1 MGWKFRYLDFL
12 VNIPIS
18 TGKITYRKKGD
29 TDYVDY
35 EYKRIYTKGSNM
47 LIQQLLQRIYSI
59 VICLLCFYHFLL
71 CLFDLLFQSSDYD
84 AKRKED
90 LWNAIIKSKKSYDE
104 ILKFINA
111 DQKSEN
117 D

>member
-1 MGWKFRYLDFL
+1 MARGRKPGTVIGILEQQIEKAQEKVIKTKQAYDDAVDALQKLLD
-12 VNIPIS
+12 
-18 TGKITYRKKGD
+18 
-29 TDYVDY
+29 
-35 EYKRIYTKGSNM
+35 KR
-47 LIQQLLQRIYSI
+47 
-59 VICLLCFYHFLL
+59 
-71 CLFDLLFQSSDYD
+71 D

>member
-1 MGWKFRYLDFL
+1 MARGRKPGTVIGTLEQHIEKAHEKVIKTKQAYDDAVDALQKLLD
-12 VNIPIS
+12 
-18 TGKITYRKKGD
+18 
-29 TDYVDY
+29 
-35 EYKRIYTKGSNM
+35 KR
-47 LIQQLLQRIYSI
+47 
-59 VICLLCFYHFLL
+59 
-71 CLFDLLFQSSDYD
+71 D

-104 ILKFINA
+104 ILKLINA

>member
-1 MGWKFRYLDFL
+1 MIKTKQAYDDAVDALQKLLD
-12 VNIPIS
+12 
-18 TGKITYRKKGD
+18 
-29 TDYVDY
+29 
-35 EYKRIYTKGSNM
+35 KR
-47 LIQQLLQRIYSI
+47 
-59 VICLLCFYHFLL
+59 
-71 CLFDLLFQSSDYD
+71 D
-84 AKRKED
+84 AKRKEN

>member
-1 MGWKFRYLDFL
+1 MARGRKPGTVIGTLEQQIEKAQEKVIKTKQAYDDAVDALQKLLD
-12 VNIPIS
+12 
-18 TGKITYRKKGD
+18 
-29 TDYVDY
+29 
-35 EYKRIYTKGSNM
+35 KR
-47 LIQQLLQRIYSI
+47 
-59 VICLLCFYHFLL
+59 
-71 CLFDLLFQSSDYD
+71 D

-104 ILKFINA
+104 ILKFIIA